1 MAEDNKLK
9 ATAGVDTTDFKTGI
23 AAMNRDLRVLESG
36 FKASAAALGDWSS
49 DATGLES
56 RIKSL
61 NSQMEIQ
68 AKKVDATRKEWE
80 RVKQEKGDTSRAAQ
94 ELEIKLNKETETL
107 GKMTN
112 ELGNTE
118 AALQDMQSGAD
129 DAGTSVDELGG
140 KTNNLGSVLSG
151 LGTFV
156 SGAVTALVAV
166 ATAAAVAAGAI
177 AGLVFTASSAANDLA
192 DLSAKTGI
200 SAERLQ
206 ELAYIGDQV
215 GTSQETITGSLARLI
230 RTMDGAQT
238 QYAEYEAAQAEAAA
252 KGEEFDGKLGDSA
265 AAFEKLGVSV
275 TDSSG
280 NLRDNEAVFADLLD
294 ALAKVPNEAERDALS
309 MSLFGKSAQE
319 LNPLIKAGSAE
330 MANLA
335 AEARELGA
343 VVSEEDVSALAD
355 FQDMLDGMKMGLQG
369 TLATLATAF
378 LPGFQQIFGQAQG
391 YVKEFA
397 AIVSGSDGN
406 LGQIAQ
412 GLGGL
417 IGKIISDVAAQAPQM
432 LEAGLGIL
440 QSIIDAI
447 ITNLPTMIPAAI
459 GIITSLLDFIIQN
472 LPTLIE
478 AALQIIIALANG
490 ISQALP
496 TLIPAIV
503 EAITTIVTVLVEN
516 LPLLIDA
523 ALQLILA
530 LAQGL
535 VAALPI
541 LIPVIPVIVQA
552 IFDAFIQALPMIV
565 LAAVELIK
573 TLAFGI
579 RDNTALLLTSVVEL
593 IAVVL
598 NYLFVGVPTM
608 FRNAG
613 KNLVSG
619 LWEGIKSNMA
629 WLKQNF
635 VSEIMSVVAAVKN
648 AMGIHSPS
656 DYMADQV
663 GEHLPTG
670 IGQGFD
676 KRMPDLRRKMASSM
690 RGLSDVLNANV
701 TANMAGSTARG
712 VGGVGMSSG
721 FSFGDII
728 VNVPGTTATPQQIG
742 SAVQDGLLK
751 SLRAVGAV

>member
-56 RIKSL
+56 RIKTL

-68 AKKVDATRKEWE
+68 AKKVEATRKEWE

-129 DAGTSVDELGG
+129 DAGTSVDELGS
-140 KTNNLGSVLSG
+140 KTDNLGSILSG

-166 ATAAAVAAGAI
+166 ATAAIAAGAAI

-215 GTSQETITGSLARLI
+215 GTSQETITGSLARLVK
-230 RTMDGAQT
+230 TMDSAQT
-238 QYAEYEAAQAEAAA
+238 QYADYTAAQEEAAA

-265 AAFEKLGVSV
+265 AAFDKLGVSV

-280 NLRDNEAVFADLLD
+280 NLRDNEAVFADLID
-294 ALAKVPNEAERDALS
+294 ALGKVPNEAERDALS

-319 LNPLIKAGSAE
+319 LNPLIKTGSAE

-343 VVSEEDVSALAD
+343 VVSEEDVAALAD

-397 AIVSGSDGN
+397 AIVSGSNGD

-417 IGKIISDVAAQAPQM
+417 IGTIISDVAAQAPQM

-447 ITNLPTMIPAAI
+447 VTNLPVMIPAAI
-459 GIITSLLDFIIQN
+459 NIIMSLLDFIIQN
-472 LPTLIE
+472 LPTLIT
-478 AALQIIIALANG
+478 AALEIVIALADG
-490 ISQALP
+490 ITQALP
-496 TLIPAIV
+496 TLIPAIT
-503 EAITTIVTVLVEN
+503 EALVTIVTTLIEN
-516 LPLLIDA
+516 LPMLIDA

-530 LAQGL
+530 LTEGL
-535 VAALPI
+535 IAAIPI
-541 LIPVIPVIVQA
+541 LIPAIPVIVQA
-552 IFDAFIQALPMIV
+552 IVDALILALPMIV
-565 LAAVELIK
+565 AAAVELIK
-573 TLAFGI
+573 ALAFAL
-579 RDNTALLLTSVVEL
+579 RDNTSLVLV
-593 IAVVL
+593 AVVDL
-598 NYLFVGVPTM
+598 VKVLFNWLITGAPTM
-608 FRNAG
+608 FNNAG
-613 KNLVSG
+613 KALVTG
-619 LWEGIKSNMA
+619 IWEGIKSNME
-629 WLKQNF
+629 WLKANF
-635 VSEIMSVVAAVKN
+635 VSEIMKVVTAVRS
-648 AMGIHSPS
+648 ALGIHSPS
-656 DYMADQV
+656 DYLAGEV
-663 GEHLPTG
+663 GEHMPTG

-676 KRMPDLRRKMASSM
+676 KRMPDLRKKMASSM

-701 TANMAGSTARG
+701 TANVAGSAA
-712 VGGVGMSSG
+712 GGFGSAAGGSS
-721 FSFGDII
+721 FRFGDII
-728 VNVPGTTATPQQIG
+728 VNVPGTSATPQQIG
-742 SAVQDGLLK
+742 AAVQDGLLK

>member
-1 MAEDNKLK
+1 MAEDNKISAK
-9 ATAGVDTTDFKTGI
+9 SGIDTTDFKTGI

-61 NSQMEIQ
+61 NGQMEIQ

-129 DAGTSVDELGG
+129 DAGSSVDELGG
-140 KTNNLGSVLSG
+140 KTDNLGSVLSG
-151 LGTFV
+151 LGSFV

-166 ATAAAVAAGAI
+166 ATAAVVATGAI

-200 SAERLQ
+200 STERLQ

-265 AAFEKLGVSV
+265 AAFDKLGVSV

-330 MANLA
+330 MANLT
-335 AEARELGA
+335 AEARALGA
-343 VVSEEDVSALAD
+343 VVSEEDTAALAD

-397 AIVSGSDGN
+397 AIVSGSDGD

-417 IGKIISDVAAQAPQM
+417 IGTIISDVAAQAPQM

-459 GIITSLLDFIIQN
+459 NIITTLLDFIIQN
-472 LPTLIE
+472 LPTLIS
-478 AALQIIIALANG
+478 AAFQIVIALADG

-496 TLIPAIV
+496 TLIPAIT
-503 EAITTIVTVLVEN
+503 EALVTIVTTLIEN
-516 LPLLIDA
+516 LPMLIDA

-530 LAQGL
+530 LTEGL
-535 VAALPI
+535 IAAIPI
-541 LIPVIPVIVQA
+541 LIPAIPVIVQA
-552 IFDAFIQALPMIV
+552 IVDALILALPMIIA
-565 LAAVELIK
+565 AAVELIK
-573 TLAFGI
+573 ALAFAL
-579 RDNTALLLTSVVEL
+579 RDNTSLVLVAIVDLVKVLFNWL
-593 IAVVL
+593 ITGA
-598 NYLFVGVPTM
+598 PTM
-608 FRNAG
+608 FNNAG
-613 KNLVSG
+613 KALVTG
-619 LWEGIKSNMA
+619 IWEGIKSNME
-629 WLKQNF
+629 WLKANF
-635 VSEIMSVVAAVKN
+635 VSEIMKVVTAVKS
-648 AMGIHSPS
+648 ALGIHSPS
-656 DYMADQV
+656 DYLADEV
-663 GEHLPTG
+663 GEHMPTG

-676 KRMPDLRRKMASSM
+676 KRMPDLRKKMASSM

-701 TANMAGSTARG
+701 TANVAGSAA
-712 VGGVGMSSG
+712 GGLGAAANGPS

-742 SAVQDGLLK
+742 NAVQDGLLK
-751 SLRAVGAV
+751 SLRSVGAF

>member
-61 NSQMEIQ
+61 NGQMEIQ

-129 DAGTSVDELGG
+129 DAGSSVDELGT
-140 KTNNLGSVLSG
+140 KTNDLGSVLSG

-166 ATAAAVAAGAI
+166 ATAAIAAGAAI
-177 AGLVFTASSAANDLA
+177 AGLVFTASTASNDLA

-200 SAERLQ
+200 STERLQ

-238 QYAEYEAAQAEAAA
+238 QYADYEAAQAEAVA

-265 AAFEKLGVSV
+265 AAFDRLGVSV

-280 NLRDNEAVFADLLD
+280 NLRDNEAVFADLID
-294 ALAKVPNEAERDALS
+294 ALGKVPNEAERDALA

-319 LNPLIKAGSAE
+319 LNPLIKTGSAE

-397 AIVSGSDGN
+397 AIVSGSNGD

-417 IGKIISDVAAQAPQM
+417 IGTIISDVAAQAPQM

-447 ITNLPTMIPAAI
+447 ITNLPVMIPAAI
-459 GIITSLLDFIIQN
+459 NIIMSLLDFIIQN

-490 ISQALP
+490 ITQALP

-503 EAITTIVTVLVEN
+503 QALTTIVTVLVEN
-516 LPLLIDA
+516 LPMLIDA

-535 VAALPI
+535 VAAIPI
-541 LIPVIPVIVQA
+541 LIPAIPVIVQA
-552 IFDAFIQALPMIV
+552 ILDAFVQALPMIA

-573 TLAFGI
+573 TLAFGV
-579 RDNTALLLTSVVEL
+579 RDNTALLLASVVEL
-593 IAVVL
+593 IAVLL
-598 NYLFVGVPTM
+598 NYLFVDAPKM
-608 FRNAG
+608 FQNVG
-613 KNLVSG
+613 KNLITG
-619 LWEGIKSNMA
+619 IWEGIKSNMA
-629 WLKQNF
+629 WLKANF
-635 VSEIMSVVAAVKN
+635 VSEIMKVVGAVKV
-648 AMGIHSPS
+648 ALGIKSPS

-670 IGQGFD
+670 IAEGWD
-676 KRMPDLRRKMASSM
+676 KRMPDLRRKMAGSM
-690 RGLSDVLNANV
+690 RGLSDVLNTNV
-701 TANMAGSTARG
+701 TANVAGSAA
-712 VGGVGMSSG
+712 GGIASAASGSS

-728 VNVPGTTATPQQIG
+728 VNVPGTSATPQQI
-742 SAVQDGLLK
+742 AVATQDGVLAA
-751 SLRAVGAV
+751 LRSKGAI